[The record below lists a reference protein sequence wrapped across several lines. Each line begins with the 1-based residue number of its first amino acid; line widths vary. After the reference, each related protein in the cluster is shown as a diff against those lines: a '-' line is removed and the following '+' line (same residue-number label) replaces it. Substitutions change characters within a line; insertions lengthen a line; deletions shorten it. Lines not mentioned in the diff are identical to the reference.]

1 MSGLTERHAQW
12 LERRKLDVEVAEK
25 LGVTS
30 RGPGVA
36 FPYVLN
42 GQKLYDK
49 VRDPES
55 KANTRCV
62 PSGIAQTSLFNEDC
76 LNAEPN
82 PTDAMIIT
90 EGEPDTIAVLQL
102 GYQFV
107 VSLPSGASSTPD
119 GCRSK
124 ALKCL
129 TIAGEDGNH
138 FLKADIEKFKKVV
151 ILTDGD
157 HDGLLMRKAI
167 VDIIGDE
174 FASVCTYPEGTKD
187 ANDVLIAHGAD
198 ALRAMIEGAVP
209 VMSDGYLDFIE
220 AEKFLP
226 TIKALKCGIPFLDD
240 HFKPV
245 CPSLIVIGGQGGHGK
260 STITQAVLYSML
272 YANPH
277 LKASIFHAEGDKK
290 IPVKRA
296 RLFWKGVVN
305 PLHMTTVQIAERDTW
320 IKERLAFISPPQGE
334 MPTFKWLIKA
344 MEHQALY
351 RKRNVFVIDPWN
363 QVLHDT
369 GRQSK
374 TDYIGDRIY
383 DLKRLAETYR
393 LIIIVAHH
401 TTKAVDPRQPPGRYD
416 LADSAHWVNAADHQI
431 MVWKPY
437 EDQNATRV
445 EIVKSKDHETMGR
458 PGEAWVTLRGD
469 KYEAF
474 TINKVNDPRPK
485 SRRGDAAAPADKPLP
500 PDQSPEGAQAAP
512 PSALDT
518 LSDFD
523 SFAAR
528 LRPSIKW

>member
-12 LERRKLDVEVAEK
+12 LEGRMLDVEVAAK

-76 LNAEPN
+76 LKEEPK
-82 PTDAMIIT
+82 PTDPLIVT
-90 EGEPDTIAVLQL
+90 EGEPDAIAVLQL

-107 VSLPSGASSTPD
+107 VSLPSGAAATLD

-129 TIAGEDGNH
+129 TIAREEGRPL
-138 FLKADIEKFKKVV
+138 LKADIAKFKKVIV
-151 ILTDGD
+151 LTDGD

-167 VDIIGDE
+167 VEIIGEE
-174 FASVCTYPEGTKD
+174 FASVCAYPEGAKD
-187 ANDVLIAHGAD
+187 ANDVLMAQGPA
-198 ALRAMIEGAVP
+198 ALRTMIEGAVP
-209 VMSDGYLDFIE
+209 VMSDGFLDFVE
-220 AEKFLP
+220 ADKVLP
-226 TIKALKCGIPFLDD
+226 TIKPLDCGIPFLKP

-245 CPSLIVIGGQGGHGK
+245 RPSLIVIGGQGGHGK
-260 STITQAVLYSML
+260 STITQAVLFSL
-272 YANPH
+272 LFANPD
-277 LKASIFHAEGDKK
+277 LRASIFHAEGDKK
-290 IPVKRA
+290 IPVRRA
-296 RLFWKGVVN
+296 RSFWKGMVN
-305 PLHMTTVQIAERDTW
+305 PSHMTATAIADRESWLKD
-320 IKERLAFISPPQGE
+320 KLAFISPPQGE

-363 QVLHDT
+363 QVLHDI
-369 GRQSK
+369 GRNSK

-416 LADSAHWVNAADHQI
+416 LADSAHWVNAADHQL

-437 EDQNATRV
+437 EDKNVTQIEVA
-445 EIVKSKDHETMGR
+445 KSKDHELMGV
-458 PGEAWVTLRGD
+458 PGSKWVTLESAVDSVFR
-469 KYEAF
+469 
-474 TINKVNDPRPK
+474 INAAADPRPQ
-485 SRRGDAAAPADKPLP
+485 SRRGEASPEPEQP
-500 PDQSPEGAQAAP
+500 TSPPEGAHAAP

-518 LSDFD
+518 MSKIEGYIPF
-523 SFAAR
+523 
-528 LRPSIKW
+528 